1 MSLDD
6 DDWTRWK
13 RFLERHSS
21 SLEILNVQCY
31 PEDTEKFPSISLDN
45 LRELWMEPGPRSYY
59 PSTFI
64 RAPRLQRIVTHR
76 WRECRYQMDHH
87 HQDITLADQLSL
99 LDDMLESW
107 SLAPM
112 VPAYCISGMSVIVGQ
127 MLKEEK
133 VKERMIALRKRGSEV
148 VVVSESEGDHCREV
162 FGPIAHS

>member
-1 MSLDD
+1 
-6 DDWTRWK
+6 
-13 RFLERHSS
+13 
-21 SLEILNVQCY
+21 
-31 PEDTEKFPSISLDN
+31 
-45 LRELWMEPGPRSYY
+45 
-59 PSTFI
+59 
-64 RAPRLQRIVTHR
+64 
-76 WRECRYQMDHH
+76 MDHH